1 LAAAAL
7 LKAKNERNIGHNAQT
22 QNQGRLVDPKMGPAF
37 DFETAGV
44 HPLRPKNGP
53 AGTRRKEVRGQCYLL
68 VF

>member
-37 DFETAGV
+37 YF
-44 HPLRPKNGP
+44 
-53 AGTRRKEVRGQCYLL
+53 
-68 VF
+68 